1 MKRRRKGQLRNMPEK
16 ESRKTK
22 VKKPIVVLAD
32 LAVLVG
38 VGGDG
43 RQEMIRVRLERE
55 RERVK
60 ETQKEKQARI

>member
-16 ESRKTK
+16 ESRKTN
-22 VKKPIVVLAD
+22 VKKLD
-32 LAVLVG
+32 CRSGRFSRMVG

-43 RQEMIRVRLERE
+43 RQEMSRARLERE